1 MNMKKENAAFV
12 WQFTKKTVAI
22 SSFLFLLCFLIND
35 LIMDGAYSA
44 SGYAVTKAALGT
56 LGIGLG
62 FGLASIVYT
71 NEKWSRPVQ
80 TAIYMAIGCTVMLV
94 IAFLA
99 GGIPLDRGLL
109 PALLA
114 ILFMLLTAFI
124 VFVLSYRH
132 QKKLADRI
140 NQELE
145 QRQQ

>member
-1 MNMKKENAAFV
+1 MKIKKENAAFV
-12 WQFTKKTVAI
+12 MQFTKKTVAI
-22 SSFLFLLCFLIND
+22 SSFLFLLCALIND
-35 LIMDGAYSA
+35 LNRGGTCSL
-44 SGYAVTKAALGT
+44 SGYAITKMAVGT

-62 FGLASIVYT
+62 FGLSGIVYT

>member
-1 MNMKKENAAFV
+1 MNMKKGNAAFV

-22 SSFLFLLCFLIND
+22 SSFLFLLCLLINE
-35 LIMDGAYSA
+35 LNMDGAYSA
-44 SGYAVTKAALGT
+44 SGYAITKTALGT

-80 TAIYMAIGCTVMLV
+80 TVIYMVTGCTVMLA
-94 IAFLA
+94 IAFLT
-99 GGIPLDRGLL
+99 GKIPVDRGLL

-114 ILFMLLTAFI
+114 IFLMLLTAFI
-124 VFVLSYRH
+124 IFALTSRR

-145 QRQQ
+145 QRRQ

>member
-35 LIMDGAYSA
+35 LNMDGTYSA
-44 SGYAVTKAALGT
+44 SGYEITKAALGT

-80 TAIYMAIGCTVMLV
+80 TVIYMVTGCTVMLA
-94 IAFLA
+94 IAFLT
-99 GGIPLDRGLL
+99 GKIPVNRGLL

-114 ILFMLLTAFI
+114 IFLMLLTAFI
-124 VFVLSYRH
+124 IFALTSRR

-145 QRQQ
+145 QRRQ

>member
-1 MNMKKENAAFV
+1 MKKKNENLAFV
-12 WQFTKKTVAI
+12 MQFTKKTVAI
-22 SSFLFLLCFLIND
+22 SSFLFLICFLIND
-35 LIMDGAYSA
+35 LNMDGAWSA
-44 SGYAVTKAALGT
+44 SGYTVTKSALCA

-62 FGLASIVYT
+62 FGLSGIVYT

>member
-1 MNMKKENAAFV
+1 M
-12 WQFTKKTVAI
+12 
-22 SSFLFLLCFLIND
+22 
-35 LIMDGAYSA
+35 
-44 SGYAVTKAALGT
+44 
-56 LGIGLG
+56 
-62 FGLASIVYT
+62 LA
-71 NEKWSRPVQ
+71 
-80 TAIYMAIGCTVMLV
+80 

-99 GGIPLDRGLL
+99 GGIPLDKGLL

-124 VFVLSYRH
+124 VFALDYRR